1 MNKKKNKRDDFLDLV
16 PRGTRR
22 LLDVGCGSGGLSIR
36 LKEKGIETVGVEKDK
51 KLYSLAKEK
60 LDAVILGD
68 IENLKLNY
76 PEGYFNCILYADILE
91 HLIEPLNILEKHK
104 IYLQKDGCVIASVP
118 NVRYYKIILRLILSG
133 AWDYNDAGMLDSTHV
148 RFFGLVNIVEL
159 FEKAG
164 YEIVEIRRNVIAAR
178 GFRVLNFI
186 FFNNLKDF
194 LTYQYYIKAKKN
206 DNPLKITMR
215 RRKIYKF

>member
-1 MNKKKNKRDDFLDLV
+1 MNKKKDKRDDFLDLV

-22 LLDVGCGSGGLSIR
+22 LLDVGCGSGGLSMR
-36 LKEKGIETVGVEKDK
+36 LKEKGIEAVGVEKNEN
-51 KLYSLAKEK
+51 LCSLAKEK
-60 LDAVILGD
+60 LDTVISGD
-68 IENLKLNY
+68 VENLKLDY
-76 PEGYFNCILYADILE
+76 PEGYFDCIMYADILE
-91 HLIEPLNILEKHK
+91 HLTEPLNILEKHK
-104 IYLQKDGCVIASVP
+104 IYLQKDGCVIASIP

-133 AWDYNDAGMLDSTHV
+133 AWDYNDAGMLDRTHV
-148 RFFGLVNIVEL
+148 RFFGLINIIEL

-194 LTYQYYIKAKKN
+194 LTYQYYIKAKKS
-206 DNPLKITMR
+206 DNLLKTCTDA
-215 RRKIYKF
+215 RKIYKF

>member
-1 MNKKKNKRDDFLDLV
+1 MNKKKDKRDEFLDLV

-22 LLDVGCGSGGLSIR
+22 LLDVGCGSGGLSMR
-36 LKEKGIETVGVEKDK
+36 LKEKGIEAVGVEKDE
-51 KLYSLAKEK
+51 KLCVLAEEK
-60 LDAVILGD
+60 LDTVISGD

-76 PEGYFNCILYADILE
+76 PEGYFDCIMYADILE
-91 HLIEPLNILEKHK
+91 HLTDPLDVLEKHK
-104 IYLQKDGCVIASVP
+104 AYLQKDSYVIASIP

-133 AWDYNDAGMLDSTHV
+133 AWDYSDAEMLDRTHI
-148 RFFGLVNIVEL
+148 RFFGLVNIIEL

-164 YEIVEIRRNVIAAR
+164 YEIAEIRRNIIAAR

-194 LTYQYYIKAKKN
+194 LTYQYYIKAKKS
-206 DNPLKITMR
+206 DGLSKTR
-215 RRKIYKF
+215 VDT

>member
-133 AWDYNDAGMLDSTHV
+133 VWDYNDAGMLDSTHV

>member
-1 MNKKKNKRDDFLDLV
+1 MNKKKDKRDEFLDLV

-22 LLDVGCGSGGLSIR
+22 LLDVGCGSGGLSMR
-36 LKEKGIETVGVEKDK
+36 LKEKGIEAVGVEKDE
-51 KLYSLAKEK
+51 KLCVLAEEK
-60 LDAVILGD
+60 LDTVISGD

-76 PEGYFNCILYADILE
+76 PEGYFDCIMYADILE
-91 HLIEPLNILEKHK
+91 HLTDPLDVLEKHK
-104 IYLQKDGCVIASVP
+104 AYLQKDSYVIASIP

-133 AWDYNDAGMLDSTHV
+133 AWDYSDAGMLDRTHI
-148 RFFGLVNIVEL
+148 RFFGLVNIIEF

-164 YEIVEIRRNVIAAR
+164 YEIAEIRRNIIAAR

-194 LTYQYYIKAKKN
+194 LTYQYYIKAKKS
-206 DNPLKITMR
+206 DGLSKTR
-215 RRKIYKF
+215 VDTRKICKF